1 MEKYGVEFT
10 QEQLHEN
17 MEKTAGVQD
26 LLNVAQKETK
36 KNVSEKDAD

>member
-1 MEKYGVEFT
+1 MEKYGVEFS
-10 QEQLHEN
+10 QEQLLEN

-26 LLNVAQKETK
+26 LLNVEQKETK